1 MCLPLLPTGRRG
13 VRVGSLH
20 LHCKSEVCSKDSM
33 VPLGTP
39 SPAWPFLLLLH
50 WGCQRGCFGRA
61 EPVPSSWSL
70 FHAIL
75 YPILSHW
82 VLTAK
87 SPCKR
92 AVVHFSL
99 LRSLVAYLFLGLEK
113 AEPAQV
119 ILAAWVMLCMYCCDQ
134 KALLP
139 NVSYGMRW
147 QPWLIRVHWSM
158 PAVWEVFQKHWNC
171 CHFVMDG
178 GSQGRIFV
186 GFLFSY
192 QIKYSQKNRSILA
205 WKYTSLL
212 PFFFPMY
219 FVDWTTLGYDW
230 GSSKA
235 GMWQM
240 VLQTQL
246 GERISKETW
255 LRSLLFYFL
264 LRDQSLTAERL
275 GVTMWGWPNIVMCI
289 TLKHG
294 TSLQHVIPHATEHH
308 VLTCLCR
315 RDPCHLLLPSVLPCH
330 AAGWEEGGN
339 SCWGMSKTS

>member
-39 SPAWPFLLLLH
+39 SPAWPFLILLH
-50 WGCQRGCFGRA
+50 WGCRIGCFGRA
-61 EPVPSSWSL
+61 EPVPFSWSL

-99 LRSLVAYLFLGLEK
+99 LLSLVAYLFLGLEK

-192 QIKYSQKNRSILA
+192 QIKCSQKKTDLSLHGNILRF
-205 WKYTSLL
+205 YH
-212 PFFFPMY
+212 FFSYVFCGLDNSR
-219 FVDWTTLGYDW
+219 V
-230 GSSKA
+230 
-235 GMWQM
+235 
-240 VLQTQL
+240 
-246 GERISKETW
+246 
-255 LRSLLFYFL
+255 
-264 LRDQSLTAERL
+264 
-275 GVTMWGWPNIVMCI
+275 WPRV
-289 TLKHG
+289 K
-294 TSLQHVIPHATEHH
+294 
-308 VLTCLCR
+308 
-315 RDPCHLLLPSVLPCH
+315 
-330 AAGWEEGGN
+330 
-339 SCWGMSKTS
+339 